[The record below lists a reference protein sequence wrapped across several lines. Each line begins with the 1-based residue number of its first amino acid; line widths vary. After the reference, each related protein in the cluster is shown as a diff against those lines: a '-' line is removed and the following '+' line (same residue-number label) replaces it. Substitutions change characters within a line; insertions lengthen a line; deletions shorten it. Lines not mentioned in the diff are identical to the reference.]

1 MKALVILPPVV
12 VILALITLFIFP
24 PSPPFMLE
32 DWKKEQIVIGS
43 PKAPVEILLFEDL
56 LCEECQNFTLHILP
70 LILKEFVDTGLAHLI
85 YAPIAILDHPEKA
98 ISTCYC
104 LFRQDPKKTLIFL
117 ERLFEDPDNMQP
129 VDAILAD
136 NFDYD
141 RSIYKNCFE
150 NFDPEPYLKKN
161 LAAAESLIS
170 TDLELPLL
178 FIQGEKI
185 ENRSYFTMKRLIQS
199 HLKSSP

>member
-1 MKALVILPPVV
+1 LKALVILPPVV

-70 LILKEFVDTGLAHLI
+70 LILKEFVDTGLARLI

-104 LFRQDPKKTLIFL
+104 LFRQDPKKTLLFL

-129 VDAILAD
+129 VDAI
-136 NFDYD
+136 
-141 RSIYKNCFE
+141 
-150 NFDPEPYLKKN
+150 FDPFIKIVLK
-161 LAAAESLIS
+161 I
-170 TDLELPLL
+170 
-178 FIQGEKI
+178 
-185 ENRSYFTMKRLIQS
+185 LIQS
-199 HLKSSP
+199 PILKKTLQRLNR